1 MQPNPDDPLQAGAQP
16 KPPKK
21 AKRVRLLLDAR
32 TELTDEELK
41 VGIPNT
47 CYIGLSSSYTTHNP
61 GRQSQLSGG
70 PRGDQARTCT
80 QEVREGKRQ
89 DY

>member
-21 AKRVRLLLDAR
+21 GKRVRLLLDAR

-41 VGIPNT
+41 VSIPSI
-47 CYIGLSSSYTTHNP
+47 CYAGLSSSYTMRNS
-61 GRQSQLSGG
+61 GCQSQLSGG
-70 PRGDQARTCT
+70 PRGDQARTYT